1 MFNSMERRTN
11 PRNKFSCFARCRQ
24 LNAGTPDSEGL
35 CVIEDFSHDG
45 IHFLFLSDVHA
56 LQQHMRLLLKFPYIE
71 QSPMTD
77 REFLVEVMRINS
89 LFPGRCGVGARLV
102 QPMPLARHGSLFL
115 PEMALPNRALVDPA
129 SQKID
134 FYA

>member
-1 MFNSMERRTN
+1 MDRRTN
-11 PRNKFSCFARCRQ
+11 PRNKFSCFARCRE
-24 LNAGTPDSEGL
+24 LSARTTDAERL
-35 CVIEDFSHDG
+35 CVIQDFSHDG
-45 IHFLFLSDVHA
+45 IQFMFLSGDPV
-56 LQQHMRLLLKFPYIE
+56 LQQNMQLLLRFPYIE

-89 LFPGRCGVGARLV
+89 LYLGRYGVGARLV
-102 QPMPLARHGSLFL
+102 QPMPKARQTGVII
-115 PEMALPNRALVDPA
+115 PEIALPKLASMDDA

>member
-1 MFNSMERRTN
+1 M
-11 PRNKFSCFARCRQ
+11 
-24 LNAGTPDSEGL
+24 
-35 CVIEDFSHDG
+35 
-45 IHFLFLSDVHA
+45 FLSGNPV
-56 LQQHMRLLLKFPYIE
+56 LQQNMQLLLRFPYIE

-89 LFPGRCGVGARLV
+89 LYLGRYGVGARLV
-102 QPMPLARHGSLFL
+102 QPMPNVRQAGVIL
-115 PEMALPNRALVDPA
+115 PEIALPKLASMDDA